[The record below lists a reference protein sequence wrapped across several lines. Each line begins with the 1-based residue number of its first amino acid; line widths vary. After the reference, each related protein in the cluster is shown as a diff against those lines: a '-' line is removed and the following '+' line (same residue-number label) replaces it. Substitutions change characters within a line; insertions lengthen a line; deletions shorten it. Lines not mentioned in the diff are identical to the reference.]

1 MLLGLTVSEIEL
13 IRDYRC
19 APDRAPLIRRYAELT
34 HLSLGRAEDALDLW
48 VHLLEPPMDRAGVA
62 RQPGAEAA

>member
-1 MLLGLTVSEIEL
+1 MLLGLTMPEIEL

-19 APDRAPLIRRYAELT
+19 APDRVPLIRRYAELT

-48 VHLLEPPMDRAGVA
+48 VHLLEPPAERTSVV
-62 RQPGAEAA
+62 RRPGAEAA

>member
-1 MLLGLTVSEIEL
+1 MLLGLSISEIEL

-19 APDRAPLIRRYAELT
+19 AAERAPLIRRYAELT

-48 VHLLEPPMDRAGVA
+48 VHLLEPPAERPRLV